1 MVDHVDCCHSSEK
14 KAKSNGS
21 QRTLIEIEKQNQQ
34 MFWGGFRMCFEM
46 IQRGDI
52 YIYNPH

>member
-52 YIYNPH
+52 YI